1 MLMLHLLY
9 NYCCVIIDLS
19 YKTKRC
25 NMYIQEVLQYMIK
38 TNLMALQHLDIEQLH
53 LVVVIDDLP
62 E

>member
-1 MLMLHLLY
+1 MLHSLY

-38 TNLMALQHLDIEQLH
+38 NKFNDVATFRHRTTTFSLGNR
-53 LVVVIDDLP
+53 
-62 E
+62 